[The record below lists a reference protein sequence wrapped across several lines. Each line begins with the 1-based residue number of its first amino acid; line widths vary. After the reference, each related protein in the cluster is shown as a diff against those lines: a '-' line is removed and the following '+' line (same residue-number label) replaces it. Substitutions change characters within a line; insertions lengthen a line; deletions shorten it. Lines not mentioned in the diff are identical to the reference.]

1 MKTLIITTAHLKALD
16 ALRAALNEYIADT
29 TEKGAEI
36 AKLEAELEY
45 TKKQLRLATTAAK
58 PLNELLKDK
67 GAEIA
72 KLKAENELL
81 DAVLGSIRQQ
91 LDTGE

>member
-16 ALRAALNEYIADT
+16 ALRAALNEYD
-29 TEKGAEI
+29 AEI

-81 DAVLGSIRQQ
+81 DAVLDSIRQQ

>member
-1 MKTLIITTAHLKALD
+1 MNTANTITTAHLKALD
-16 ALRAALNEYIADT
+16 ALRAALNEYD
-29 TEKGAEI
+29 AEI

-67 GAEIA
+67 DAEIA

-81 DAVLGSIRQQ
+81 DAVLDSIRQQ